1 MEQELRDRLTRI
13 ETEFRINR
21 EHRDR
26 EMESIRDSLKQLAEQ
41 QTKITN
47 RILKLDG
54 GFWLALTFAGVIGFF
69 VSNFKHLLVGRG

>member
-13 ETEFRINR
+13 ETEFRIDR

-26 EMESIRDSLKQLAEQ
+26 EMADIRASLKLLVEQ

-47 RILKLDG
+47 RLLKLDG
-54 GFWLALTFAGVIGFF
+54 GFWLALTFAGVVGFF
-69 VSNFKHLLVGRG
+69 VSNFKHLLFGRG